1 MCELLEVMVQVRD
14 VGQRL
19 FVIQGKIQVGEV
31 IEIDRYEGAAGKGSK
46 RDINSEEE
54 GVYKIKYYM
63 GGGVVIFR

>member
-1 MCELLEVMVQVRD
+1 MVILILWDLGMCELLEVMVQVRD

-31 IEIDRYEGAAGKGSK
+31 IEIDMKGGGGKGNK

-54 GVYKIKYYM
+54 RSI
-63 GGGVVIFR
+63 

>member
-31 IEIDRYEGAAGKGSK
+31 IEIDMKGGGKGNK
-46 RDINSEEE
+46 CDINSEEE
-54 GVYKIKYYM
+54 RSI
-63 GGGVVIFR
+63 